1 MSSIKTTITYPD
13 FEKLDLRV
21 GTVIEAGLP
30 DWSTKLIRYSVDFGT
45 NIGKKIIFSG
55 IRKWYT
61 PDDLIGKQY
70 IFVIN
75 LAPKKMGDEESQGM
89 MIMADTEERPFLQA
103 LQVAVPNGSIIR

>member
-1 MSSIKTTITYPD
+1 MLSVKPTIAYQD

-21 GTVIEAGLP
+21 GTVIEASFP
-30 DWSTKLIRYSVDFGT
+30 DWSTKLIRYIVDFGN
-45 NIGKKIIFSG
+45 NIGKKIILSG

-89 MIMADTEERPFLQA
+89 MIMADTEERPFLQP
-103 LQVAVPNGSIIR
+103 LQVAVPNGSVVR

>member
-1 MSSIKTTITYPD
+1 MSVKKSIVTYPD

-21 GTVIEAGLP
+21 GTVIEASLP
-30 DWSTKLIRYSVDFGT
+30 DWSTKLIRYIVDFGDD
-45 NIGKKIIFSG
+45 IGKRTLFSG

-89 MIMADTEERPFLQA
+89 MIMVDTDERPFLQP
-103 LQVAVPNGSIIR
+103 LQVAVPNGSVVR